1 ARNNQPAEAPTPQ
14 AVDSTSEAKP
24 KVVELDGQKIRLS
37 PSQQSVLQK
46 ANEKYPGKISAD
58 RLNGISQNTLNS
70 LREKGLLE
78 ESGNVYNRS
87 FKISSKG
94 RRVNRRVLA
103 SEKEDTK
110 TPEPESPATPE
121 APKPTPQKSEGRITD
136 PKDLDSRPEGS
147 RIQISQNNKTR
158 IAEKGEDG

>member
-1 ARNNQPAEAPTPQ
+1 GDDVFIKQAGGDRFNDENIQTQDDVAKAVQFVRERKARNNQPAEAPTPQ

-103 SEKEDTK
+103 SEKEDT
-110 TPEPESPATPE
+110 
-121 APKPTPQKSEGRITD
+121 
-136 PKDLDSRPEGS
+136 
-147 RIQISQNNKTR
+147 
-158 IAEKGEDG
+158 